1 MIRVAGHARNTGS
14 RVFQEDAARSLFV
27 NCCGYQHFMT
37 RDFSIQRPGGRPD
50 YQILYVCKGC
60 GHYCIDGQWTVM
72 PAGSIILYRP
82 LEPQIY
88 QYFAKDD
95 PEIYWLHFLGTESD
109 GLLKEYHIH
118 NGFIGRHQSIKQLFD
133 EIILECQ
140 LRKPRFQEVVTADFH
155 KLLAL
160 IDRLSLAL
168 PASQEGITLI
178 EKLIARLNRHYM
190 EVWDI
195 QMMADYCHLSTDY
208 FSHRFKQVTGVSPIQ
223 FLNNLR
229 IERAKELLLAEHL
242 SVSEVAE
249 LVGYKDPLYFSKAF
263 KKATGMSPKL
273 FHGNRWLIDGTS
285 EL

>member
-1 MIRVAGHARNTGS
+1 MIRVAGHARSTGS
-14 RVFQEDAARSLFV
+14 RVFQEDAARDLFV

-50 YQILYVCKGC
+50 YQILYVSKGC
-60 GHYCIDGQWTVM
+60 GHYCIDRQWTVM
-72 PAGSIILYRP
+72 PAGSIVLYRP

-88 QYFAKDD
+88 HYYAKDD
-95 PEIYWLHFLGTESD
+95 PEIYWLHFLGTKSE
-109 GLLKEYHIH
+109 GLLEEHNIC
-118 NGFIGRHQSIKQLFD
+118 NGFIGCHQSVKQLFD
-133 EIILECQ
+133 EIILEFQ
-140 LRKPRFQEVVTADFH
+140 LHKPCFQEVASADFY

-160 IDRLSLAL
+160 IRRLSLAL

-208 FSHRFKQVTGVSPIQ
+208 FSHRFKQVTGVPPIQ
-223 FLNNLR
+223 FLNSLR

-273 FHGNRWLIDGTS
+273 FHGNRWQIDGAS
-285 EL
+285 ER